1 MSAISVIV
9 VTYRPGPELLS
20 CLNSL
25 EKFIDCEKEIII
37 CDNSPEA
44 SYILANVESDF
55 KNVKVIY
62 IQNNPGF
69 GTANNIGAANAVHKF
84 LMFINPDAVL
94 TSQVNNPSD
103 LLTDG
108 IGILSG
114 YCLDEEYR
122 YKQTVGHFP
131 ISPSLLIL
139 FSRRLNSTPPFD
151 TGVFSHDF
159 VEIDY
164 AEGSLY
170 LIRADIFK
178 QVNGFDQDIFL
189 YGEDYELSYRIHLA
203 GYRNV
208 IARDLTY
215 QHVGGFNH
223 SREPH
228 IVNGLLHFAKKHL
241 PFHKRLGV
249 RSVLVARTVL
259 LLIIHVVLGFAN
271 QRRRKRVRPLFLSL
285 RRTLEA

>member
-25 EKFIDCEKEIII
+25 EEFIQCEKEIII

-44 SYILANVESDF
+44 SELLAEIEASFDNV
-55 KNVKVIY
+55 NVIY
-62 IQNNPGF
+62 NRDNPGF
-69 GTANNIGAANAVHKF
+69 GTANNIGAASAVHKN
-84 LMFINPDAVL
+84 LMFINPDATL
-94 TSQVNNPSD
+94 TSPVTDPSE
-103 LLTDG
+103 LLTDS
-108 IGILSG
+108 IGIISG
-114 YCLDEEYR
+114 YCLDEKYQ

-131 ISPSLLIL
+131 VSPLLLVL

-151 TGVFSHDF
+151 NGVFKNDF
-159 VEIDY
+159 IEIDY

-178 QVNGFDQDIFL
+178 EVNGFDQDIFL

-203 GYRNV
+203 GYSNI
-208 IARDLTY
+208 IARNLTY
-215 QHVGGFNH
+215 QHIGGFNH
-223 SREPH
+223 SREPY
-228 IVNGLLHFAKKHL
+228 IINGLLYFAKKHL
-241 PFHKRLGV
+241 PFRKRLGV
-249 RSVLVARTVL
+249 HVVLFARTVL
-259 LLIIHVVLGFAN
+259 LLIIHIILGVGSLE
-271 QRRRKRVRPLFLSL
+271 RRRRVGPLLLSL